1 VKKILL
7 YAFLLFILAGCV
19 RNTNDENKWNEA
31 KALDFLAEQDE
42 NLKNDDIL
50 VLSIYPRI
58 VFIDDIPDNISIII
72 TNNSQTEQMIG
83 RHHAI
88 EYFDGNDWI
97 RTMPPQIF
105 SDAGFIVS
113 QEEALE
119 MRSSPLSQIEN
130 LVAGK
135 YRIIHSFIQEYI
147 YAIFFILD

>member
-1 VKKILL
+1 
-7 YAFLLFILAGCV
+7 
-19 RNTNDENKWNEA
+19 
-31 KALDFLAEQDE
+31 
-42 NLKNDDIL
+42 
-50 VLSIYPRI
+50 
-58 VFIDDIPDNISIII
+58 
-72 TNNSQTEQMIG
+72 
-83 RHHAI
+83 HHAI